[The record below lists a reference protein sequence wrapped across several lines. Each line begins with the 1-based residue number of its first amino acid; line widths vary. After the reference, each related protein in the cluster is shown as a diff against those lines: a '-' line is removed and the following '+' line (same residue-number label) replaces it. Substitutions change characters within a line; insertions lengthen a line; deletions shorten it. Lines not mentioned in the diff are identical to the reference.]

1 MSKVEITE
9 DAIRYLEG
17 LAKVKV
23 PEGELE
29 KYQKEISDILEYI
42 RGIETLDLGDYADTR
57 EAHVNNF
64 RDDIVNQD
72 GTHILR
78 ALENAPDRI
87 GNLYKVSQ
95 VIKQ

>member
-1 MSKVEITE
+1 MSKVEITA
-9 DAIRYLEG
+9 DTIKYLEG

-23 PEGELE
+23 PEGELP

-42 RGIETLDLGDYADTR
+42 QEIQTLDLGDYTDTR
-57 EAHVNNF
+57 EEHVNNF
-64 RDDIVNQD
+64 REDIINQD
-72 GTHILR
+72 DTHMLR
-78 ALENAPDRI
+78 ALDNAPDKI